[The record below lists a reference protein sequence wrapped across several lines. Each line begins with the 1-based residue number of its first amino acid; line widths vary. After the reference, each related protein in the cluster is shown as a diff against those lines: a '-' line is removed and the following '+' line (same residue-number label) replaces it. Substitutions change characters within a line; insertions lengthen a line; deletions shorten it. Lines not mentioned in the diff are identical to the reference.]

1 MPPFIPT
8 PREIFLLALLLV
20 GLLTFSA
27 TVHPSNLSVPDLAKL
42 GASFYPFDDDAPP
55 PPPTYESQFSLQTLH
70 APLSW
75 GSGHVPQTQIVAHV
89 PGAPCS
95 AICSSDGVLTLLLH
109 AFARMDNI

>member
-27 TVHPSNLSVPDLAKL
+27 TVQPSNLSIPDLTKL
-42 GASFYPFDDDAPP
+42 RANLYPFEGDAAL
-55 PPPTYESQFSLQTLH
+55 PPPTFESQYSLQALH

-75 GSGHVPQTQIVAHV
+75 GSGQVPQTEIVAHV
-89 PGAPCS
+89 PGA
-95 AICSSDGVLTLLLH
+95 
-109 AFARMDNI
+109 